1 MVFCGKNP
9 FFILFFRKLNIGVTL
24 MRVFLISIITL
35 FFLSIILQSCGT
47 TQETTK
53 ESGDDEVYV
62 FDEIPEENIINIYD
76 PETDPPYT
84 GMKYFIVQIGAFTTK
99 EKAENFAK
107 TSRSKLNKEIEISYS
122 NRVNLFVVHIK
133 PFFTDRSDAEKL
145 RNELWRLPDYNDAWI
160 LTVIK

>member
-1 MVFCGKNP
+1 MRI
-9 FFILFFRKLNIGVTL
+9 FIINITAL
-24 MRVFLISIITL
+24 LI
-35 FFLSIILQSCGT
+35 LSIVLQSCGT

-53 ESGDDEVYV
+53 ESDDDEVYV

-76 PETDPPYT
+76 PETDPPYA

-99 EKAENFAK
+99 EKAENFANI
-107 TSRSKLNKEIEISYS
+107 SRSKLNKEIEISYS

-133 PFFTDRSDAEKL
+133 PFYTERSDAEKL
-145 RNELWRLPDYNDAWI
+145 RNELWNLQDYNDAWI